1 MVNKMKASELIHPQ
15 QTQLDRIEAKLD
27 KLLANKKPKPRK
39 AHCGVYPPKFEDV
52 WLLYPKR
59 IGSNPKRK
67 ALSAWKRRLWG
78 SVMNEDMDSMFGGVK
93 RYSEFCDAT
102 GKTGTEYVM
111 QAATF
116 FGPDKHYENDWDIP
130 AQKLTVPRD
139 DNQLAAFAVKHGLHK
154 HGEAPQSIRNNFEY
168 RRWIE
173 EKL

>member
-1 MVNKMKASELIHPQ
+1 MIGIDAYV
-15 QTQLDRIEAKLD
+15 TRIEQKLD
-27 KLLANKKPKPRK
+27 KLLEKKRPVKRKPKDLI
-39 AHCGVYPPKFEDV
+39 YPAWFHEFWDA
-52 WLLYPKR
+52 YPKR
-59 IGSNPKRK
+59 LGSNPKER
-67 ALSAWKRRLWG
+67 AYRAITSRD
-78 SVMNEDMDSMFGGVK
+78 EDKFDDAPMFLGLL
-93 RYSEFCDAT
+93 RYREFCDVT
-102 GKTGTEYVM
+102 GKTGTEFVM